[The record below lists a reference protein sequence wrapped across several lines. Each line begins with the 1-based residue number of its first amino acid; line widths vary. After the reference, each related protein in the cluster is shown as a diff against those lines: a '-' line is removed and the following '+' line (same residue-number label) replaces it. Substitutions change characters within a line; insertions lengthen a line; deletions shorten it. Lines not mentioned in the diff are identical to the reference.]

1 MNGEFKKWSQEAL
14 LIMKMSEENNKIEHK
29 RIVDS
34 IDDLCLKLGKN
45 LRKISI
51 VSISF
56 MFIVVSLIVW
66 EAIEN
71 TSLLK

>member
-66 EAIEN
+66 EVIEN

>member
-14 LIMKMSEENNKIEHK
+14 LIMKMFEENNKIEHK

-66 EAIEN
+66 EVIEN